1 MELSALAK
9 FYLCSTLSLIK
20 FSEMDKR
27 LKQEIL
33 QKDTTIN
40 KRQFDKIWYYS
51 LADMKSYMG
60 EDLSE
65 VEYITLPFMIDGE
78 EVPTKCSTLED
89 IERGRK
95 KEPRTG
101 FDKRY

>member
-1 MELSALAK
+1 
-9 FYLCSTLSLIK
+9 
-20 FSEMDKR
+20 MDKR

-40 KRQFDKIWYYS
+40 KVQFDKVWYYS
-51 LADMKSYMG
+51 LIDMQYYMG

-65 VEYITLPFMIDGE
+65 VEVITLPFVIEGE
-78 EVPTKCSTLED
+78 TVPTKCCTLED

>member
-1 MELSALAK
+1 
-9 FYLCSTLSLIK
+9 
-20 FSEMDKR
+20 MDKK
-27 LKQEIL
+27 LKPEIL

-40 KRQFDKIWYYS
+40 KLQFDKVWYYS
-51 LADMKSYMG
+51 LDDMKHYMG
-60 EDLSE
+60 EDLSD
-65 VEYITLPFMIDGE
+65 VEFITLPFVIEGE
-78 EVPTKCSTLED
+78 TVPTKCSTLED

>member
-1 MELSALAK
+1 
-9 FYLCSTLSLIK
+9 
-20 FSEMDKR
+20 MDKR
-27 LKQEIL
+27 LKETIL
-33 QKDTTIN
+33 QKDTTIS
-40 KRQFDKIWYYS
+40 KVQFDRVWYYS
-51 LADMKSYMG
+51 LDDMKHYMG

-65 VEYITLPFMIDGE
+65 VEYVTLPFLIDGE
-78 EVPTKCSTLED
+78 QVLVRCSSLED